1 MRGPA
6 VRQLAKY
13 VLINCHNV
21 VCSTYVLCVGRANIF
36 EKKYLWSKEIRH
48 KIVDFS
54 FDGLLPLH
62 TMGFSHL
69 RQGLSGRGGGRHI
82 PSQSWT
88 GRRRRRRRR
97 MLPFLIWWSDSAL
110 LPQNINNQFP
120 SSLSRDGKKKGNTP
134 GSTTTKKQYLSLLF
148 FSTKM
153 TFGTERLTRDAAP
166 INRVFILR
174 ETEEGRRILSLSL
187 SFSPCCLVN
196 AFD

>member
-134 GSTTTKKQYLSLLF
+134 GSTTTKKQYLSLFFFNKDDFWYWALNKGCSANKSCFYFTGNGGRQKNSFPLSLF
-148 FSTKM
+148 FP
-153 TFGTERLTRDAAP
+153 L
-166 INRVFILR
+166 
-174 ETEEGRRILSLSL
+174 LS
-187 SFSPCCLVN
+187 C
-196 AFD
+196 